1 MSSNFLL
8 VLDVGGTEIKGAVVN
23 CKGKLIEST
32 ISKYPSKSGESKEV
46 ILTNFVNIIRNLIKI
61 SKHKNAKYF
70 GVVLAFPGPFDYEKG
85 ISYIKGVNK
94 YESIYGV
101 NIYNYLKS
109 KIKEDRYLSEV
120 FLENF
125 RVCFENDA
133 RVFALGEYNSLKET
147 KYKRVVVVTLGTGVG
162 SAFIN
167 NGKIVK
173 KVSGIPEGGYIYNIK
188 IDNTTIEESLS
199 ARGIESIAKSLYDK
213 LGKDKNLEF
222 SGVKSLAERA
232 RKNDEIA
239 LKVFEIY
246 EKRLIKSLLPI
257 LENFNSDALILGG
270 QISKSADL
278 FTKKLGRVLK
288 EKSIDL
294 IISKNNFISTFI
306 GGYFLFKNRF
316 LGGVI

>member
-1 MSSNFLL
+1 MSSKFLI
-8 VLDVGGTEIKGAVVN
+8 VLDVGGTEIKGAVLN
-23 CKGKLIEST
+23 SYGKLIEDT
-32 ISKYPSKSGESKEV
+32 ISKYPSKSDESREV
-46 ILTNFVNIIRNLIKI
+46 ILTNFVNIIRELIRK
-61 SKHKNAKYF
+61 SGHMKAKYF

-109 KIKEDRYLSEV
+109 KIKEDKYLSKV
-120 FLENF
+120 FSEDF
-125 RVCFENDA
+125 RICFENDA

-147 KYKRVVVVTLGTGVG
+147 KYKRAVVVTLGTGVG

-167 NGKIVK
+167 NGEIVK
-173 KVSGIPEGGYIYNIK
+173 KASGVPDGGYIYNIK
-188 IDNTTIEESLS
+188 FDNTTIEETLS
-199 ARGIESIAKSLYDK
+199 ARGIENIAKSLYDK
-213 LGKDKNLEF
+213 LGKDKEF
-222 SGVKSLAERA
+222 KFFDVKALAESA

-246 EKRLIKSLLPI
+246 EKRLIEALLPI
-257 LENFNSDALILGG
+257 LENFNSDVLILGG

-278 FTKKLGRVLK
+278 FTKKLGKILK

-294 IISKNNFISTFI
+294 IISENNFISTFI
-306 GGYFLFKNRF
+306 GGYFLFKNSF